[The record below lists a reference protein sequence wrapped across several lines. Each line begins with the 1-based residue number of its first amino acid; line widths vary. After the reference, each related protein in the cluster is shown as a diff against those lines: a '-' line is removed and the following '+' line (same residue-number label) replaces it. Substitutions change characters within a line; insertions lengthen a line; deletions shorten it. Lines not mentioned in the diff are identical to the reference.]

1 MSDPRPL
8 LFAAVRDATVKAD
21 MVAQESGIVIGI
33 EEAVTAAG
41 EVGAHVRHRIEDASR
56 VDARQ
61 VVLSI
66 EGNPLAIALAEE
78 RLVGILAK
86 PSGIATAAA
95 NFVARAAGSV
105 RVVSGA
111 WKKLPFSQKSMV
123 RTAVAAGGAEPR
135 IADWPFLYLD
145 KNFVS
150 MLGGVVATLSAAA
163 AHPDLRGY
171 RRVIQVTTVDDAV
184 AAARTGAQ
192 TIFVDTGR
200 LADLSMIADALR
212 QKGLRS
218 NVEIAF
224 GGGISLQDVDVLRN
238 LDVDVIDVGRAIVDA
253 PLLDMSLR
261 VKDRHD

>member
-1 MSDPRPL
+1 MTDPRPL
-8 LFAAVRDATVKAD
+8 LFAGISDAIVRAD
-21 MVAQESGIVIGI
+21 VMVQEAGIIIGV
-33 EEAVTAAG
+33 EEASAAAAA
-41 EVGAHVRHRIEDASR
+41 VGAHVDFRIDDAAR
-56 VDARQ
+56 VEVGQ

-78 RLVGILAK
+78 RLAGIMAK

-95 NFVARAAGSV
+95 NFVARAAGSI

-123 RTAVAAGGAEPR
+123 RTAVTAGGVEPR

-150 MLGGVVATLSAAA
+150 MLGGVAATLSAAA
-163 AHPDLRGY
+163 DHPELAGY
-171 RRVIQVTTVDDAV
+171 RRIIQVTSADDAL
-184 AAARTGAQ
+184 AAARDGAQ

-200 LADLSMIADALR
+200 LADLPPISDAL
-212 QKGLRS
+212 QVNGLRS
-218 NVEIAF
+218 GVEIAF
-224 GGGISLQDVDVLRN
+224 GGGISLEDVDVLRS

-253 PLLDMSLR
+253 PLLDMNLR
-261 VKDRHD
+261 VEERR

>member
-8 LFAAVRDATVKAD
+8 LFAGVCDATVKAD
-21 MVAQESGIVIGI
+21 MVAQESGIVIGV
-33 EEAVTAAG
+33 EEAARVAT
-41 EVGAHVRHRIEDASR
+41 EVGAHVRHRIEDAAR
-56 VDARQ
+56 VDVGQ
-61 VVLSI
+61 TVLSI
-66 EGNPLAIALAEE
+66 EGSPLAIALAEE
-78 RLVGILAK
+78 RLVGIMAK

-111 WKKLPFSQKSMV
+111 WKKLPFSQKSML
-123 RTAVAAGGAEPR
+123 RTAVAAGGVEPR

-163 AHPDLRGY
+163 AHPELRDY

-184 AAARTGAQ
+184 AAARAGAQ

-200 LADLSMIADALR
+200 FADLSLIADALHHN
-212 QKGLRS
+212 GLRPH
-218 NVEIAF
+218 VEIAF
-224 GGGISLQDVDVLRN
+224 GGGISLEDLDVLRN

-253 PLLDMSLR
+253 PLLDMTLR
-261 VKDRHD
+261 VQDRHD